1 MIYTG
6 SFYVHCHRCRKEALA
21 RTPGLFIDDRIH
33 FGISYKMAVR
43 NFIRVFRKKYLSR
56 KAFGAR
62 FTTKFDFH
70 LILKY

>member
-1 MIYTG
+1 MESATIFT
-6 SFYVHCHRCRKEALA
+6 FYNELRWDFLPILCEI
-21 RTPGLFIDDRIH
+21 IDDRIH

-62 FTTKFDFH
+62 FTTRFDFH